1 MKNKV
6 EIDQE
11 YITYSKTFKHYHL
24 LINGKE
30 IEAGEAAE
38 CHCCTDPATGDT
50 RKFAAISFQGK
61 NYWQELLD
69 YETEKEL

>member
-1 MKNKV
+1 MKYLCPFCSREMDTLV
-6 EIDQE
+6 
-11 YITYSKTFKHYHL
+11 
-24 LINGKE
+24 INGKE
-30 IEAGEAAE
+30 IEAVEAAE

>member
-1 MKNKV
+1 MDTLV
-6 EIDQE
+6 
-11 YITYSKTFKHYHL
+11 
-24 LINGKE
+24 INGKE